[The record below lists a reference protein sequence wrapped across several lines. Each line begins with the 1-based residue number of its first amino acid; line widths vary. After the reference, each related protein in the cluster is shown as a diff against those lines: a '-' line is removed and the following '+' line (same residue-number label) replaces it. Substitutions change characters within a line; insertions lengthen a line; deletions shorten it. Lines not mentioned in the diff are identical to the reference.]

1 MTVNVFLYVGGIL
14 FAAYLAKYLTAKI
27 GIPEVTGYV
36 VIGVILGM
44 SVSGF
49 LDERTLQSFH
59 PLSSVALAIISF
71 IIGSELRFSSI
82 RKLGVSILFI
92 VIFEG
97 VGAFAAVFCALFFG
111 MNSPLEL
118 SLLLAS
124 VAAATAPAA
133 TVAVIRQYK
142 AKGPLTSTILAVVG
156 LDDAMALMIFVFVS
170 GFVQAT
176 LTGANPGMASVLA
189 TAALG
194 IVEALAL
201 GIAAALVFALVLRK
215 IRGNDWVEVLL
226 AAFLTLLLGATETFG
241 ISELLAIMAFGATVT
256 NLAPGLSRHSST
268 VVEWFSPVFLAFFFI
283 LGGAHLDVRVFREV
297 GVLGGVFFLA
307 RSAGKILGASFGA
320 VIGRAQKVVR
330 RYIGM
335 ALLPQVGVA
344 LALALS
350 IKTTFDVP
358 RFGIQGHRLATV
370 VINILLFTTI
380 LTEIVGPLLTRRALR
395 RAGEA

>member
-36 VIGVILGM
+36 VIGVLLGM

-133 TVAVIRQYK
+133 TVAV
-142 AKGPLTSTILAVVG
+142 
-156 LDDAMALMIFVFVS
+156 
-170 GFVQAT
+170 VQIHFFPPA
-176 LTGANPGMASVLA
+176 
-189 TAALG
+189 
-194 IVEALAL
+194 
-201 GIAAALVFALVLRK
+201 
-215 IRGNDWVEVLL
+215 DW
-226 AAFLTLLLGATETFG
+226 F
-241 ISELLAIMAFGATVT
+241 
-256 NLAPGLSRHSST
+256 
-268 VVEWFSPVFLAFFFI
+268 
-283 LGGAHLDVRVFREV
+283 
-297 GVLGGVFFLA
+297 
-307 RSAGKILGASFGA
+307 
-320 VIGRAQKVVR
+320 
-330 RYIGM
+330 
-335 ALLPQVGVA
+335 
-344 LALALS
+344 
-350 IKTTFDVP
+350 
-358 RFGIQGHRLATV
+358 
-370 VINILLFTTI
+370 
-380 LTEIVGPLLTRRALR
+380 
-395 RAGEA
+395 